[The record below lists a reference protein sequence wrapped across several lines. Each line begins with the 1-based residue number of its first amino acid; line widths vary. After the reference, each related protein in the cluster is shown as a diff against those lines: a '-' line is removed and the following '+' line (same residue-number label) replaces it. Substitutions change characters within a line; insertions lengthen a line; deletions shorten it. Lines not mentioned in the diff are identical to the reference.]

1 MLKEI
6 GNLIKGNEER
16 IMFSIVS
23 GVLCS
28 SMGEFSLNNFMKG
41 ECNSIIGFSSINAIP
56 ISEHFT
62 EEPNTM

>member
-16 IMFSIVS
+16 IMFSILS
-23 GVLCS
+23 GVLYY

-41 ECNSIIGFSSINAIP
+41 ECNSIIGFSFINAIP

-62 EEPNTM
+62 EEPTTI